1 MARRTVDVVPVD
13 RDDLRDVTGLWLAAR
28 VDSGSSKEAA
38 SRCVTDGRL
47 STALCRP
54 GVHAFVA
61 RLDGEPVGY
70 AITTE
75 NPFGLSPQA
84 ELAIEQLWVG
94 PEARR
99 HGVAKAL
106 IAAVLATAERSGC
119 ELVVSNVPTT
129 SRDANRFFA
138 RLGLLLGDRAPH
150 RVHRPA
156 APQARARGRR
166 GRPRAAP
173 PPALAAQPR
182 VHRVVAPGALR
193 SVLGALRL
201 RGALGLRRP
210 ARHPGPGR

>member
-1 MARRTVDVVPVD
+1 MGRRTVDVVPVD
-13 RDDLRDVTGLWLAAR
+13 QDDLRDVTGLWLAAR

-38 SRCVTDGRL
+38 TRCAGDGRL
-47 STALCRP
+47 SAALRRP
-54 GVHAFVA
+54 GVQAFIA

-94 PEARR
+94 PDARR

-106 IAAVLATAERSGC
+106 IAAVLASAERSGC

-138 RLGLLLGDRAPH
+138 RLGFSSVIVRRVVSTSQLRRKLSPQTAETGSELLRRRRSLRHRAF
-150 RVHRPA
+150 A
-156 APQARARGRR
+156 APS
-166 GRPRAAP
+166 RP
-173 PPALAAQPR
+173 
-182 VHRVVAPGALR
+182 V
-193 SVLGALRL
+193 
-201 RGALGLRRP
+201 
-210 ARHPGPGR
+210 